1 MRSNIAL
8 LSLCLVVLMSSPVL
22 GQTPELDGGGALYHT
37 LKKAAGLIPYDEVAS
52 EIVSPSRAP
61 AATDAR
67 PTSTDKTPDRIE
79 YTKRLP
85 RETGLPRIWH
95 FEDYGLL
102 LNPMSLDEAMDRVH
116 IVPTPWSN
124 LDYELAVQSE
134 WKTLESYLGSKDKP
148 EQDRLLSELA
158 GAAVLGN
165 IEVNDYVDLKEGDNL
180 FFLRLRRDFQFYNE
194 DVEGVT
200 INWERD
206 YESAKDDFYEFHGA
220 VMLDAYLDPLYRFN
234 ISNLL
239 ARKNKE
245 GQKIEAPPSRG
256 FLRFGAE
263 WDKSANGSED
273 DEDVRKYYALYTFW
287 THRLLPPLRSDNPQ
301 VLQIGA
307 LYEDDALADLQNLK
321 MVFNW
326 EPRLQLVNGFSPSG
340 LGQFFALGRRMHFAD
355 GNPFTILNMDDVAGT
370 GLSKDAEEFI
380 RFVQSKGKEGKL
392 SQIGLDE
399 VRKALLERRNENNDH
414 FFIRPKIGMEQIFE
428 QTGLI
433 NGGLSEEDLTFALR
447 LKTGFT
453 LFNELAT
460 VSYNLVG
467 QGSIQDYDGL
477 AVMHEVR
484 LDVKFFPRLAGDDRP
499 GEFRSFAKAYLAY
512 QNGEEAPS
520 FRKVD
525 RIAAGLSFQF

>member
-1 MRSNIAL
+1 MRLNIAL
-8 LSLCLVVLMSSPVL
+8 PSLCLVVLFSFAAS
-22 GQTPELDGGGALYHT
+22 GQIPELAGGGEALLPT
-37 LKKAAGLIPYDEVAS
+37 LKRAAGLEAEADAS
-52 EIVSPSRAP
+52 LESKPLTRAP
-61 AATDAR
+61 ATDPSALSLSEISR
-67 PTSTDKTPDRIE
+67 
-79 YTKRLP
+79 TKRIP
-85 RETGLPRIWH
+85 RATGIPNVWH

-102 LNPMSLDEAMDRVH
+102 LNPMSEDEAMKRVR
-116 IVPTPWSN
+116 ILPTPWSN
-124 LDYELAVQSE
+124 LDYELAVRGE
-134 WKTLESYLGSKDKP
+134 WETLEKYLGSKDDKT
-148 EQDRLLSELA
+148 RKHMLSELA

-165 IEVNDYVDLKEGDNL
+165 IEVNDYVDLNKGDNL

-200 INWERD
+200 FNWKRD
-206 YESAKDDFYEFHGA
+206 YESAKDDFFEFHGA

-234 ISNLL
+234 ITNPFS
-239 ARKNKE
+239 RKNEDGTKV
-245 GQKIEAPPSRG
+245 EAPPSRG

-263 WDKSANGSED
+263 WDRSANGSED

-287 THRLLPPLRSDNPQ
+287 TQRLLPPYRSDNPQ

-307 LYEDDALADLQNLK
+307 LYEDDALADVQNLK

-326 EPRLQLVNGFSPSG
+326 EPRLQLVRGFADTG
-340 LGQFFALGRRMHFAD
+340 LGQFFALGRRMYFAD
-355 GNPFTILNMDDVAGT
+355 GNPFSILNMDDAT
-370 GLSKDAEEFI
+370 GLSPEGEDFI
-380 RFVQSKGKEGKL
+380 KFVRSRGTEGKL
-392 SQIGLDE
+392 TQSGLEE
-399 VRKALLERRNENNDH
+399 VQKKLTEKRDGDNDH
-414 FFIRPKIGMEQIFE
+414 FFIRPKAGLEQIFE

-433 NGGLSEEDLTFALR
+433 DGGIAEEDLTFALR

-460 VSYNLVG
+460 VSYNIVG
-467 QGSIQDYDGL
+467 QGSIQNYDGL

-484 LDVKFFPRLAGDDRP
+484 LDVKFVPRLAADDRP
-499 GEFRSFAKAYLAY
+499 GKFRPFAKAYLAY